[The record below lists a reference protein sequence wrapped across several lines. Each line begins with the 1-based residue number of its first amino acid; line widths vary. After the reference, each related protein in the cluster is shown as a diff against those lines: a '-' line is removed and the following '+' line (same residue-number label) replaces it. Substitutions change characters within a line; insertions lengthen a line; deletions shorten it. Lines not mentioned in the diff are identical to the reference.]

1 MVTVEPFDD
10 PLAAQFATFRE
21 DTVGLVRPAG
31 AAEARHLYERRHRAR
46 VLTVV
51 IGMAAAAVITASGGF
66 ALADHAAGTLPA
78 DHRSASPAPA
88 DSSTPVATSTPPA
101 GGSDGEPSA
110 VET

>member
-31 AAEARHLYERRHRAR
+31 AAEARHLYERRHRTR
-46 VLTVV
+46 VLTVAV
-51 IGMAAAAVITASGGF
+51 GTVVAAVITAGGGF
-66 ALADHAAGTLPA
+66 ALGDRASGTLPA

-88 DSSTPVATSTPPA
+88 DSADPVATSTPPA
-101 GGSDGEPSA
+101 DGSDGEPSA
-110 VET
+110 